1 LSQAQFDGYMMKVIR
16 RSRLASVAGM
26 LAMILAF
33 LVLCPCAPDPA
44 VASAVGNDHACC
56 GGQPGLSAPAA
67 SCCASEDAEAQPAAS
82 AAGATIISPA
92 WVSFDAVPV
101 TASAA
106 GPHAIDGHLRLPAA
120 TPILR
125 I

>member
-1 LSQAQFDGYMMKVIR
+1 MRMIR

-26 LAMILAF
+26 VAMILVF
-33 LVLCPCAPDPA
+33 LVLCPCAPAPA
-44 VASAVGNDHACC
+44 DASAASDDHACC
-56 GGQPGLSAPAA
+56 SDRPGLTAPTV
-67 SCCASEDAEAQPAAS
+67 SCCASHDNETQAVAS
-82 AAGATIISPA
+82 AAGATIFFSQA

-106 GPHAIDGHLRLPAA
+106 GPHAIDGTLRPPAA
-120 TPILR
+120 TLILR